1 MSLSAIV
8 LAAGHGTRMKS
19 EKPKVLH
26 EILGKPM
33 VRWAVDSLLCAGAN
47 KIVSVLGFKADE
59 VAPFVAGDTEIVIQK
74 NMAGTGDAVK
84 CARKALEGLSGSLL
98 VTYGDCPLITSDT
111 LIKLVELREE
121 KNLACAIL
129 TMELDDSFGYGR
141 IVRDE
146 SGNIIRNVE
155 QKDASLKECL
165 IKECNTGFYC
175 FDAELLFDALDKIDN
190 NNAQGEYY
198 LTDVIEVFTTEGKN
212 VDSLKLEDVSE
223 ALGVNNRV
231 QLCDA
236 TKILQNRINVSHMLN
251 GVTLWSPET
260 TYIGPDVE
268 IHQDVEIYPQV
279 ILTGNTKIGAGTV
292 IGSNTRLESVHV
304 GKNCMIDETIGV
316 DSVVEDGASCGPRC
330 YLRPGAH
337 ICENAKAGTCVEV
350 KKSVIGKGSKVP
362 HLSYIGDCEIGEGV
376 NLGAGTI
383 TCNYDGENKH
393 KTKIGDETFVGS
405 STMLVAPVELGN
417 HVLVAAGSVITDDVP
432 DDTLA
437 FGRARQTNKV
447 GRNK

>member
-8 LAAGHGTRMKS
+8 LAAGRGTRMKS

-33 VRWAVDSLLCAGAN
+33 VRWAVDSLICAGAD

-59 VAPFVAGDTEIVIQK
+59 VTPFVTGDTEIVVQK

-84 CARKALEGLSGSLL
+84 CARKALEGAKGSVL
-98 VTYGDCPLITSDT
+98 VTYGDCPLITPNT
-111 LIKLVELREE
+111 LVKLVELREE
-121 KNLACAIL
+121 DNLACAIL
-129 TMELDDSFGYGR
+129 TMELDDPFGYGR
-141 IVRDE
+141 IVRDK

-155 QKDASLKECL
+155 QKDASPEECL

-175 FDAELLFDALDKIDN
+175 FDAALLFDALDKIDN

-198 LTDVIEVFTTEGKN
+198 LTDVIEVFTSLGKR
-212 VDSLKLEDVSE
+212 VESLKLDDEDE
-223 ALGVNNRV
+223 ALGVNDRV
-231 QLCDA
+231 QLSNA
-236 TKILQNRINVSHMLN
+236 TKILQNRINTQHMLN
-251 GVTLWSPET
+251 GVTLWSPENT
-260 TYIGPDVE
+260 FIGPDVD
-268 IHQDVEIYPQV
+268 IAQDVEIYPQV

-292 IGSNTRLESVHV
+292 IGANTRFDNVIV
-304 GKNCMIDETIGV
+304 GKNCMIDETIGF

-337 ICENAKAGTCVEV
+337 ICENAKAGTCVEI

-383 TCNYDGENKH
+383 TCNYDGESKNR
-393 KTKIGDETFVGS
+393 TKIGNDTFVGS

>member
-33 VRWAVDSLLCAGAN
+33 IRWAVDSLICAGVS
-47 KIVSVLGFKADE
+47 KVVSVLGFKSDE
-59 VAPFVAGDTEIVIQK
+59 VAPFVTDDTEIIIQE

-84 CARKALEGLSGSLL
+84 CARKALEGMSGSVL
-98 VTYGDCPLITSDT
+98 VTYGDCPLITSNT
-111 LIKLVELREE
+111 LIELVELREE
-121 KNLACAIL
+121 KDLACAIL
-129 TMELDDSFGYGR
+129 TMELDDPFGYGR
-141 IVRDE
+141 IIRDE
-146 SGNIIRNVE
+146 SGHIVKNIEEKDTTPE
-155 QKDASLKECL
+155 QSL

-198 LTDVIEVFTTEGKN
+198 LTDIIEVFTNNDKQ
-212 VDSLKLEDVSE
+212 VDSLKLEDVDE
-223 ALGVNNRV
+223 ALGVNDRV
-231 QLCDA
+231 QLSNA
-236 TKILQNRINVSHMLN
+236 TKILQNRINTKHMLN
-251 GVTLWSPET
+251 GVSLWSPET

-268 IHQDVEIYPQV
+268 IDQDVEIYPQV

-292 IGSNTRLESVHV
+292 IGANTRLENVNI
-304 GKNCMIDETIGV
+304 GKNCVIDETIGF
-316 DSVVEDGASCGPRC
+316 DSIVEDGASCGPRC

-337 ICENAKAGTCVEV
+337 ICENAKAGTCVEI

-393 KTKIGDETFVGS
+393 KTKVGNDTFVGS
-405 STMLVAPVELGN
+405 STMLVAPVELGD

>member
-19 EKPKVLH
+19 KKPKVLH
-26 EILGKPM
+26 EILGKTM
-33 VRWAVDSLLCAGAN
+33 IRWAVDSLICAGVS
-47 KIVSVLGFKADE
+47 KIVSVLGFKSDE
-59 VAPFVAGDTEIVIQK
+59 VAPFVTDDTEIAIQE

-84 CARKALEGLSGSLL
+84 CARKALEGAEGSVL
-98 VTYGDCPLITSDT
+98 VTYGDCPLITPDN

-121 KNLACAIL
+121 KDLACAIL
-129 TMELDDSFGYGR
+129 TMELDDPFGYGR
-141 IVRDE
+141 IIRNE
-146 SGNIIRNVE
+146 SGHIVKNIE
-155 QKDASLKECL
+155 EKDATPEQSL

-198 LTDVIEVFTTEGKN
+198 LTDVIEVFTNNGKQ
-212 VDSLKLEDVSE
+212 VDSLKLEDVDE
-223 ALGVNNRV
+223 ALGVNDRV
-231 QLCDA
+231 QLSNA
-236 TKILQNRINVSHMLN
+236 TKILQNRINTQHMLN
-251 GVTLWSPET
+251 GVSLWSPET

-268 IHQDVEIYPQV
+268 IDQDVEIYPQV
-279 ILTGNTKIGAGTV
+279 ILTGNTKIGADTL
-292 IGSNTRLESVHV
+292 IGANTRLENVNV
-304 GKNCMIDETIGV
+304 GKNCMIDETIGF
-316 DSVVEDGASCGPRC
+316 DSIVEDGASCGPRC

-337 ICENAKAGTCVEV
+337 ICENAKAGTCVEI

-383 TCNYDGENKH
+383 TCNYDGESKN
-393 KTKIGDETFVGS
+393 KTKIGNDTFVGS
-405 STMLVAPVELGN
+405 STMLVAPVELGD

>member
-33 VRWAVDSLLCAGAN
+33 VRWAVDSLIFAGAD

-59 VAPFVAGDTEIVIQK
+59 VAPFVTDDTEIVIQK

-84 CARKALEGLSGSLL
+84 CARKALEGAEGSVL
-98 VTYGDCPLITSDT
+98 VTYGDCPLITSST
-111 LIKLVELREE
+111 LNKLVELREE

-129 TMELDDSFGYGR
+129 TMELDNPYGYGR

-146 SGNIIRNVE
+146 SGNIIKNVE
-155 QKDASLKECL
+155 QKDASPEECL

-198 LTDVIEVFTTEGKN
+198 LTDVIEVFTNNGKQ
-212 VDSLKLEDVSE
+212 VDSLKLEDVDE
-223 ALGVNNRV
+223 ALGVNDRV
-231 QLCDA
+231 QLSNA
-236 TKILQNRINVSHMLN
+236 TKILQNRINSQHMLN

-260 TYIGPDVE
+260 TFIGPDVE
-268 IHQDVEIYPQV
+268 IAQDVEIYPQV

-292 IGSNTRLESVHV
+292 VGANTRLENVNV
-304 GKNCMIDETIGV
+304 GKNCVIDETIGL

-337 ICENAKAGTCVEV
+337 ICENAKAGTCVEI

-383 TCNYDGENKH
+383 TCNYDGESKNR
-393 KTKIGDETFVGS
+393 TKIGNDTFIGS

>member
-33 VRWAVDSLLCAGAN
+33 VRWAVDSLLCAGVD
-47 KIVSVLGFKADE
+47 KIVSVLGFKSDE
-59 VAPFVAGDTEIVIQK
+59 VAPFVADDTEIVIQK

-84 CARKALEGLSGSLL
+84 CARKALEGLSGSVL
-98 VTYGDCPLITSDT
+98 VTYGDCPLVTPNT

-121 KNLACAIL
+121 ENLSCAIL

-141 IVRDE
+141 IVRDKA
-146 SGNIIRNVE
+146 GNIIKNVE
-155 QKDASLKECL
+155 QKDASPEECL

-198 LTDVIEVFTTEGKN
+198 LTDVIEVFTSLGKR
-212 VDSLKLEDVSE
+212 VESLKLDDEDE
-223 ALGVNNRV
+223 ALGVNDRV
-231 QLCDA
+231 QLSNA

-268 IHQDVEIYPQV
+268 IAQDVEIYPQV

-292 IGSNTRLESVHV
+292 IGCNTRLENVKV
-304 GKNCMIDETIGV
+304 GKNCIVDETIGI
-316 DSVVEDGASCGPRC
+316 DSIIENSANCGPRC

-337 ICENAKAGTCVEV
+337 VCEGAKAGTCVEI
-350 KKSVIGKGSKVP
+350 KKASIGKGSKVP